1 MAGSSK
7 ELCAARCRR
16 GRHHPELQGANGSE
30 FDGDLGGHLPI
41 SNTVTSCPSDATT
54 ILELFT
60 AGSIQNWALVGPDS
74 AHYEY
79 PTGLQLP
86 PGTAIAFTSLIG
98 SCNIIA
104 DLHGYL
110 TAN

>member
-1 MAGSSK
+1 VRPGVA
-7 ELCAARCRR
+7 E
-16 GRHHPELQGANGSE
+16 GAITPNYRVPTGQNLMVTSV
-30 FDGDLGGHLPI
+30 DILPI

-98 SCNIIA
+98 SCNIIV